1 MKYSQR
7 IQELPP
13 DERPYEKCLSTGPE
27 NLTDSELLAVILR
40 SGTHGKNS
48 IVLAQEILKFMEETS
63 YSGLMGLM
71 HVSVQ
76 DLMKIHGI
84 GQVKA
89 VQIKCIGELSK
100 RIATRE
106 ARKLLDFH
114 SPDTIAAYYMERMRH
129 EEQEQMICAMLNTKN
144 QFLGDEVISRGT
156 VNASLVSPR
165 DLILAA
171 FRHRAVYMILVHNHP
186 SGNPEPSK
194 DDLLFTKRVWEA
206 GALVDIP
213 LLDHIVIGDQQYF
226 SFRQEGLL
234 S

>member
-13 DERPYEKCLSTGPE
+13 DE
-27 NLTDSELLAVILR
+27 LTDSELLAVVLR
-40 SGTHGKNS
+40 SGTRGS
-48 IVLAQEILKFMEETS
+48 S
-63 YSGLMGLM
+63 
-71 HVSVQ
+71 SVQ
-76 DLMKIHGI
+76 LADEVLHLGQNEQGLLGIYHLSMEDLMQIRGI

-106 ARKLLDFH
+106 AGKLLDFH

-129 EEQEQMICAMLNTKN
+129 EEQEQMICTMLNTKN

-156 VNASLVSPR
+156 VNSSLVSPR

>member
-1 MKYSQR
+1 MYDVKY
-7 IQELPP
+7 
-13 DERPYEKCLSTGPE
+13 
-27 NLTDSELLAVILR
+27 
-40 SGTHGKNS
+40 
-48 IVLAQEILKFMEETS
+48 
-63 YSGLMGLM
+63 
-71 HVSVQ
+71 
-76 DLMKIHGI
+76 
-84 GQVKA
+84 
-89 VQIKCIGELSK
+89 
-100 RIATRE
+100 
-106 ARKLLDFH
+106 
-114 SPDTIAAYYMERMRH
+114 
-129 EEQEQMICAMLNTKN
+129 KN

-156 VNASLVSPR
+156 VNSSLVSPR

>member
-1 MKYSQR
+1 MYWRTIQADCNQRSRKTFGFSQSGHNCSVLYGTDAARRAGADDLYDVKY
-7 IQELPP
+7 
-13 DERPYEKCLSTGPE
+13 
-27 NLTDSELLAVILR
+27 
-40 SGTHGKNS
+40 
-48 IVLAQEILKFMEETS
+48 
-63 YSGLMGLM
+63 
-71 HVSVQ
+71 
-76 DLMKIHGI
+76 
-84 GQVKA
+84 
-89 VQIKCIGELSK
+89 
-100 RIATRE
+100 
-106 ARKLLDFH
+106 
-114 SPDTIAAYYMERMRH
+114 
-129 EEQEQMICAMLNTKN
+129 KN

-156 VNASLVSPR
+156 VNSSLVSPR

>member
-13 DERPYEKCLSTGPE
+13 DERPYEKCLHSGPE
-27 NLTDSELLAVILR
+27 KLTDSELLAVVLR
-40 SGTHGKNS
+40 SGTRGS
-48 IVLAQEILKFMEETS
+48 S
-63 YSGLMGLM
+63 
-71 HVSVQ
+71 SVQ
-76 DLMKIHGI
+76 LADEVLHLGQNEQGLLGIYHLSMEDLMQIRGI

-106 ARKLLDFH
+106 AEKLLDFH
-114 SPDTIAAYYMERMRH
+114 SPDTIVAYYMERMRH
-129 EEQEQMICAMLNTKN
+129 EEQEQMICTMLNTKN

-156 VNASLVSPR
+156 VNSSLVSPR